1 MTHYVQVV
9 DGEVKQVWDTPPP
22 DGVGNNGWRNAI
34 EVRPSVIP
42 HRQGYTP
49 HRFDLNTDPVQIIW
63 DTFEVTVDERKQS
76 MKMAANMK
84 YNMMQN
90 QKEMNPNSFTDAEL
104 ATAMVA
110 RDAQLAS
117 IDVAS
122 SHDALDFLQQ

>member
-22 DGVGNNGWRNAI
+22 DGVGNNGWRNAV

-42 HRQGYTP
+42 HRQGYAP

-76 MKMAANMK
+76 MKLASNMK

-104 ATAMVA
+104 AAAMVA

-117 IDVAS
+117 IDAAS